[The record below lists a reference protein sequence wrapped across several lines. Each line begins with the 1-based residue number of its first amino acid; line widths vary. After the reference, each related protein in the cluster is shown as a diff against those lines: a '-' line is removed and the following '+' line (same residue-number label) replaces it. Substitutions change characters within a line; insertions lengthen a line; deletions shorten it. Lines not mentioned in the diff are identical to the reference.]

1 MAAAR
6 YGAAMRTEQLPL
18 TELEGIV
25 QRCEAALFAGTS
37 SHRDV
42 VLLVE
47 AEREILRRAQRHFE
61 ASVRESRTSR
71 SSLSG
76 ASGGGLRT

>member
-1 MAAAR
+1 
-6 YGAAMRTEQLPL
+6 MRTEHLPL
-18 TELEGIV
+18 SELEGIV

-42 VLLVE
+42 VLLVD

-61 ASVRESRTSR
+61 ASVRQSRTTNASI
-71 SSLSG
+71 SG
-76 ASGGGLRT
+76 TSGGGLRT

>member
-1 MAAAR
+1 
-6 YGAAMRTEQLPL
+6 MRTEQLPL

-25 QRCEAALFAGTS
+25 RRCEAALFAGTS

-42 VLLVE
+42 VLLVD

-61 ASVRESRTSR
+61 ASVRESRASKA
-71 SSLSG
+71 SMSG
-76 ASGGGLRT
+76 TVGGGLRT